1 MGLIER
7 VLVVVEKW
15 AGVGRRPHCG
25 CSIIDGNR
33 DGDDDNGVGVRRVR
47 SDEDEVR
54 SRECIVGFYGV
65 LSMVGVGGW
74 LGVTVF
80 LFPPELTPGERRAN
94 PCLGALG
101 LCD

>member
-15 AGVGRRPHCG
+15 AGVGRRPHCE
-25 CSIIDGNR
+25 CSIIDGDR

-47 SDEDEVR
+47 SDGDGVR
-54 SRECIVGFYGV
+54 SRGCIVGFYGV
-65 LSMVGVGGW
+65 LWWGLVGW